1 MQNYNTPYSHVISHR
16 STDEAVSSLAAEI
29 GRDPAFSASYG
40 RSILVTRVTAL
51 WDCFLES
58 FVGVLAAR
66 DEWSSMKLCLVTDLA
81 SRAVL

>member
-1 MQNYNTPYSHVISHR
+1 
-16 STDEAVSSLAAEI
+16 
-29 GRDPAFSASYG
+29 
-40 RSILVTRVTAL
+40 VTAL